1 MSICQKL
8 IVIVIIL
15 VVISFCS
22 LNLCDET
29 IRNMILRLFR
39 AAYPKF
45 MFREMNSI
53 GESSFHLTVSKNF
66 VETDAAVRTN
76 EILLYEIEETATD
89 NKLQID
95 EEEVRKAYFGTWM
108 RL

>member
-1 MSICQKL
+1 
-8 IVIVIIL
+8 
-15 VVISFCS
+15 
-22 LNLCDET
+22 
-29 IRNMILRLFR
+29 MILRLFR

-45 MFREMNSI
+45 VFREVNSI
-53 GESSFHLTVSKNF
+53 GKGSFRLTVSKNF

-76 EILLYEIEETATD
+76 EILLYEIGETATD

-95 EEEVRKAYFGTWM
+95 EEETRKAYFGTWM